1 MAEASAAAP
10 QAPTPTPLESI
21 KAFLNAQQA
30 PAKAPVEA
38 ETDAE
43 ARPPKVAPV
52 VDSKALSIEETP
64 DSEEPA
70 TREDAGPDEVETDE
84 PLEDD
89 AEEETELKLDS
100 LKDLAE
106 ATELDLERIMDLSVP
121 TKIDGKTSTARIR
134 DLVKSY
140 QLDGHINQK
149 LAALDTDRKTF
160 EGKRTEYEKA
170 VGERLHSLDQGIQV
184 LERSLVGEFQ
194 SVDWKQL
201 EATNPAQFN
210 AAYVGYQQRFGQ
222 LKSLSEQIAAEKQKE
237 QGGLQA
243 KAKAWAE
250 EQRTLLKAKVP
261 EWSDDTKRAQDRAAI
276 AEYLKGYGVTDEEF
290 GQLEDHRFA
299 LIIRDAW
306 KYGELKKQ
314 RPATLK
320 KVKAAPKLLK
330 PGSKQSREARESL
343 VAKNDMAQLARTG
356 KVRDAATVL
365 KRVLGAR
372 T

>member
-1 MAEASAAAP
+1 MAEAQASSQAPAAA
-10 QAPTPTPLESI
+10 PTPLESI
-21 KAFLNAQQA
+21 KAFLNAQQQ
-30 PAKAPVEA
+30 PPKAEKEP

-52 VDSKALSIEETP
+52 VDSKALSEAPET
-64 DSEEPA
+64 SEEPA
-70 TREDAGPDEVETDE
+70 TREDAEPEEETDE

-89 AEEETELKLDS
+89 AEAEPELKLDS

-106 ATELDLERIMDLSVP
+106 ATELDLEKIMDLSVP
-121 TKIDGKTSTARIR
+121 TKIDGKTGTARIR

-160 EGKRTEYEKA
+160 ETKRAEYEKA
-170 VGERLHSLDQGIQV
+170 VGERLHSMEQGIQV

-194 SVDWKQL
+194 SVDWTKLQA
-201 EATNPAQFN
+201 EDPARFN
-210 AAYVGYQQRFGQ
+210 SAYVGYQQRFGQ
-222 LKSLSEQIAAEKQKE
+222 LQSLSQQIAAEKQKE
-237 QGGLQA
+237 QGSMQA

-250 EQRTLLKAKVP
+250 EQRALLKAKVP

-290 GQLEDHRFA
+290 GQLEDHRYA

-306 KYGELKKQ
+306 KYGQLQKD

-330 PGSKQSREARESL
+330 PGTKQSREARDAL
-343 VAKNDMAQLARTG
+343 AAKNDMAQLARTG
-356 KVRDAATVL
+356 KVRDAATVF
-365 KRVLGAR
+365 KRILGAR